1 MTRKTSPLAVSFPR
15 MTTQRSSNWRP
26 VWDCLAKHVDDNP
39 TSANPQIRTKVRQ
52 LQAIFKAN
60 PDAANIMNEAMKK
73 TGTPPILDREQMKKR
88 NRDFVAEINLLMQNW
103 RVLCV
108 STLNNSEE
116 MWVRYADGHQGIV
129 LRIVPNLEKDRKF
142 QRFAPV
148 VYRES
153 GPRFMK
159 AQLAF
164 KRTAC
169 SATSRRDLRN
179 HWTRSSILRRW
190 IGKTRMNTVWRF
202 RSGTENET
210 GIHFHTIL
218 MKLANFILV
227 SK

>member
-1 MTRKTSPLAVSFPR
+1 MDR
-15 MTTQRSSNWRP
+15 
-26 VWDCLAKHVDDNP
+26 LAKHVDDNP

-60 PDAANIMNEAMKK
+60 PDAANIIKEAMKK

-116 MWVRYADGHQGIV
+116 MWVRYAMVIRESFRDRSEFGEGFKVPEIYQLFIV
-129 LRIVPNLEKDRKF
+129 R
-142 QRFAPV
+142 
-148 VYRES
+148 S